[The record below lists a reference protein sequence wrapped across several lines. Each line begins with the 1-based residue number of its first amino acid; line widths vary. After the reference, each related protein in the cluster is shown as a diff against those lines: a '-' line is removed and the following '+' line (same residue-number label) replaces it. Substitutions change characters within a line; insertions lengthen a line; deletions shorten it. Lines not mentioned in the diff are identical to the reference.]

1 MYKAIY
7 REYRPEVFSSMLG
20 QDHIVRILEN
30 QIAGNSVSHAYLF
43 CGTRGTG
50 KTTTAR
56 LLAKAVNCLSDDA
69 KPCGVCANCQ
79 AIKEGN
85 FVDLIELDAAS
96 NNGINDIRE
105 LRESVEYAPVVGKK
119 KVYIIDEVH
128 MLSTS
133 AFNALLK
140 TLEEPPA
147 TVMFILCTTEPEKL
161 PATILSRCMRMDFR
175 RVSEG
180 VLIDA
185 MKNVCEDKNVTLED
199 GALLL
204 IAANADGSVRDCMTL
219 LEQCIA
225 GRQGSIS
232 REDVLSSLGMAGEES
247 YVTLTEAVMNG
258 DTTGGILHI
267 ASMLEQGLDARQI
280 LRGWMNHYRNLMLTK
295 FLDNPQDSLNMS
307 LENVERIERQ
317 AQGLSMDDID
327 RAIMEIT
334 KTLEETRLSSRPRIL
349 LEVCF
354 VRLATAKRT
363 QTAFTTGSNISKG
376 PERDNN
382 SAGEKPSLVQI
393 ETEPKTVEKT
403 TTKVAIKAVEKKA
416 LPKEEKAVEH
426 TQEVHSLPQQEQQQE
441 QLEELWDRVLDK
453 GEQQLGGMFN
463 LVRANVQPMKIND
476 KELAVLASGLAAG
489 MLEQHKYEIEE
500 FVAQVGGRPR
510 RLVIKDET
518 DSKEE
523 NTIDAESLAK
533 EIRTKLGV
541 AKVDIVDE

>member
-1 MYKAIY
+1 
-7 REYRPEVFSSMLG
+7 
-20 QDHIVRILEN
+20 
-30 QIAGNSVSHAYLF
+30 
-43 CGTRGTG
+43 
-50 KTTTAR
+50 
-56 LLAKAVNCLSDDA
+56 
-69 KPCGVCANCQ
+69 
-79 AIKEGN
+79 
-85 FVDLIELDAAS
+85 
-96 NNGINDIRE
+96 
-105 LRESVEYAPVVGKK
+105 
-119 KVYIIDEVH
+119 
-128 MLSTS
+128 
-133 AFNALLK
+133 
-140 TLEEPPA
+140 
-147 TVMFILCTTEPEKL
+147 
-161 PATILSRCMRMDFR
+161 
-175 RVSEG
+175 
-180 VLIDA
+180 
-185 MKNVCEDKNVTLED
+185 
-199 GALLL
+199 
-204 IAANADGSVRDCMTL
+204 
-219 LEQCIA
+219 
-225 GRQGSIS
+225 
-232 REDVLSSLGMAGEES
+232 
-247 YVTLTEAVMNG
+247 MNG

-403 TTKVAIKAVEKKA
+403 TTKAAIKAVEKKA

-463 LVRANVQPMKIND
+463 LVRANVQPMEIND

-489 MLEQHKYEIEE
+489 MLEQHKYEIEK

-523 NTIDAESLAK
+523 NTIDAETPEA
-533 EIRTKLGV
+533 I
-541 AKVDIVDE
+541 

>member
-1 MYKAIY
+1 M
-7 REYRPEVFSSMLG
+7 V
-20 QDHIVRILEN
+20 
-30 QIAGNSVSHAYLF
+30 
-43 CGTRGTG
+43 
-50 KTTTAR
+50 
-56 LLAKAVNCLSDDA
+56 
-69 KPCGVCANCQ
+69 
-79 AIKEGN
+79 
-85 FVDLIELDAAS
+85 
-96 NNGINDIRE
+96 
-105 LRESVEYAPVVGKK
+105 
-119 KVYIIDEVH
+119 
-128 MLSTS
+128 
-133 AFNALLK
+133 
-140 TLEEPPA
+140 
-147 TVMFILCTTEPEKL
+147 
-161 PATILSRCMRMDFR
+161 
-175 RVSEG
+175 
-180 VLIDA
+180 
-185 MKNVCEDKNVTLED
+185 
-199 GALLL
+199 
-204 IAANADGSVRDCMTL
+204 
-219 LEQCIA
+219 
-225 GRQGSIS
+225 
-232 REDVLSSLGMAGEES
+232 
-247 YVTLTEAVMNG
+247 
-258 DTTGGILHI
+258 
-267 ASMLEQGLDARQI
+267 
-280 LRGWMNHYRNLMLTK
+280 
-295 FLDNPQDSLNMS
+295 
-307 LENVERIERQ
+307 
-317 AQGLSMDDID
+317 
-327 RAIMEIT
+327 
-334 KTLEETRLSSRPRIL
+334 
-349 LEVCF
+349 
-354 VRLATAKRT
+354 KRT

-403 TTKVAIKAVEKKA
+403 TTKAAIKAVEKKA